1 MRRLIKN
8 WDLNGKPITF
18 YYMTSSIHKTIF
30 GGLLSIFSFSLMLII
45 TITSLIDFLYQKPT
59 INSNVVFYINK
70 KFMYLEN
77 MEINGSLH
85 PDHPNALEQLDEF
98 MNYFRIAFYEKN
110 EFDSID
116 NLRVAKLDKNPLDNS
131 YKFSFH
137 VPISDVFKDKE
148 FSVLKIMS
156 CKELNSYEFTVWEDK
171 NDKKSCN
178 ENYQEYFKT
187 NLNKKN
193 FMFSFNTPI
202 YSIDRKGHLQ
212 KTNHENEFAFT
223 VTENKS
229 SSFSMETKFVVI
241 EDNSSLVFST
251 KHYESYVVLKNPKLS
266 INEHDFDGFSLEME
280 LVNNS
285 SEEIILI
292 TIYKYKLL
300 DFFAKLGGI
309 MKIITFMKMTCRF
322 WTSYLYEKSLYNL
335 VVSRKNKYLEE
346 KKAMIES
353 SYYLNPSKQIEQI
366 NVQVV
371 KDPTRKK
378 IPTTNYTSYCVW
390 FANRFCKCFYLNK
403 EAKQKRKML
412 CEILGLENYLLH
424 MDYIDR
430 QIMLE
435 HHDQRIG
442 RAINRRGDDGEG
454 NEDRHIPGNAS
465 NISDEQQLTQG
476 NVTSNLI
483 NAPENFIELTEKD

>member
-85 PDHPNALEQLDEF
+85 PDHPNAPEQLDEF

-280 LVNNS
+280 LVNN
-285 SEEIILI
+285 
-292 TIYKYKLL
+292 
-300 DFFAKLGGI
+300 
-309 MKIITFMKMTCRF
+309 
-322 WTSYLYEKSLYNL
+322 
-335 VVSRKNKYLEE
+335 
-346 KKAMIES
+346 
-353 SYYLNPSKQIEQI
+353 
-366 NVQVV
+366 
-371 KDPTRKK
+371 
-378 IPTTNYTSYCVW
+378 
-390 FANRFCKCFYLNK
+390 
-403 EAKQKRKML
+403 
-412 CEILGLENYLLH
+412 
-424 MDYIDR
+424 
-430 QIMLE
+430 
-435 HHDQRIG
+435 
-442 RAINRRGDDGEG
+442 
-454 NEDRHIPGNAS
+454 
-465 NISDEQQLTQG
+465 
-476 NVTSNLI
+476 
-483 NAPENFIELTEKD
+483 